1 LVTYL
6 QYPYYGD
13 VLAAANGW
21 DPATVRRMREHPQL
35 TSAPRVGDLTFHR
48 HQMVE
53 GPGAVIPWEWV
64 LDCSAIGTV
73 DECVSS
79 LQRFIDAGAD
89 EVTTYGSTPRQ
100 NAALIE
106 AWRKRPEASR

>member
-1 LVTYL
+1 
-6 QYPYYGD
+6 
-13 VLAAANGW
+13 
-21 DPATVRRMREHPQL
+21 
-35 TSAPRVGDLTFHR
+35 
-48 HQMVE
+48 
-53 GPGAVIPWEWV
+53 V

-106 AWRKRPEASR
+106 AWRRRPEASR